1 MKEQEKIEVSAV
13 VFDKTGSM
21 SGTDLSP
28 TRLEAAKEAALAF
41 IRRKR
46 ILDGRDRTAVI
57 AFNESARLC
66 SAFGRHP
73 HEAQGDV
80 RTLTADGGTNITAGL
95 QAALEAVTAEG
106 KRLPSPTLRCVLLTD
121 GEHNSGRSPIDDGV
135 VDRMKRAGVIVDCVA
150 IGGAGDALLKEIAK
164 RTGGQF
170 VRCVDFASLLRHYED
185 LAAKRAQSTTV
196 RTR

>member
-1 MKEQEKIEVSAV
+1 MKEQEKIEVSAI

-21 SGTDLSP
+21 SGTDLAP
-28 TRLEAAKEAALAF
+28 TRLEAAKEAAIAF

-46 ILDGRDRTAVI
+46 ILDGRDRTTVI
-57 AFNESARLC
+57 AFNESALVC

-73 HEAQGDV
+73 HEAHGDV
-80 RTLTADGGTNITAGL
+80 RALTADGGTNITAGL
-95 QAALEAVTAEG
+95 QAALEAVTAEA

-121 GEHNSGRSPIDDGV
+121 GEHNSGPSPMETGV
-135 VDRMKRAGVIVDCVA
+135 VDAMKRAGVIVDCVA

-185 LAAKRAQSTTV
+185 LATKRAQSAAG